1 MSQIFICFQI
11 FTASL
16 LSVCVS
22 CRVDMMYLQYL
33 SEAKKNNMVIKIQH
47 IKILLSGP
55 AAAGKSSFGC
65 LLFGS
70 DFSGNYESTEIL
82 ETKQGVAV
90 QSYSLLKQEGKSV
103 WLKRDFENQLGQ
115 LKTFLKLRM
124 FYESNLV
131 SKKPSQQM
139 SSSTNTAPDNVDHS
153 LTTDK
158 PQNNMEDKILHSSEL
173 SDTFEIG
180 DTVKM
185 ITILDTGGQP
195 EYIMLLP
202 AINSIPT
209 INFVVHDLTKNLED
223 TVQVRY
229 KRKGHDEAP
238 TYFLNYSYLDMIQ
251 LLMCFITDSV
261 EPSTE
266 VEHTE
271 TQYVKAKKSH
281 ISFIGTHY
289 DEIGKR
295 DEKEK
300 AEIMKTVNKKLYSI
314 AKERNCCEY
323 LLQPK
328 NSIIFP
334 VDNTTAG
341 NSETEGAEVE
351 IIRQEVEKLA
361 ENTEDI
367 ELPIKWMYLELEIQ
381 ELRDIKY
388 MSYEEYEKMAKEN
401 AFIADKEE
409 IIASLE
415 YFHVLGVV
423 LHFKLCNWVII
434 NHQWLFTNLAE
445 IMHLSAEDIHFTKD
459 SLEMF
464 SDNRLLAKYLLDEGR
479 IDLKVKG
486 ISKTELQNFFKILEN
501 LKVITTVTIEQDIK
515 KVEYYYLPCSLPSTM
530 QYSDNCRFLLSEPL
544 LIRFKSGFL
553 PRGFFCSL
561 VAHLLEKLPERWKH
575 QLGSGTTKYYSNVI
589 TFRISDE
596 NCNEVFLRLHDKI
609 YYLELQ
615 VRHFDRDVDRSHQ
628 SKIVHVMQKLI
639 KDVCNQLHFDH
650 GRLEYGFFCHSD
662 DTYSTDDHIVVFNP
676 DKPLER
682 VLECSKRP
690 PHKTY
695 IGKSHKVWFSKVC
708 NLNCINDNYFV
719 CLYMSG
725 A

>member
-1 MSQIFICFQI
+1 M
-11 FTASL
+11 T
-16 LSVCVS
+16 
-22 CRVDMMYLQYL
+22 YLQYL

-103 WLKRDFENQLGQ
+103 WLKRGFKNQLGQ
-115 LKTFLKLRM
+115 LKTFLKHRM

-158 PQNNMEDKILHSSEL
+158 PQSNMEDKILHSSDL

-202 AINSIPT
+202 AINSVPT

-223 TVQVRY
+223 MVQVRY

-251 LLMCFITDSV
+251 LLMSFITDSV

-266 VEHTE
+266 VEHTQS
-271 TQYVKAKKSH
+271 QYVKAKKSHISLVGTHLKAKKSH

-295 DEKEK
+295 GEKEK
-300 AEIMKTVNKKLYSI
+300 AEIMKTVDEKLYSI
-314 AKERNCCEY
+314 AKERNCCKY

-328 NSIIFP
+328 NGNIFP

-341 NSETEGAEVE
+341 NSETECAEVE
-351 IIRQEVEKLA
+351 FIRQEVEKLA
-361 ENTEDI
+361 ETTEDI
-367 ELPIKWMYLELEIQ
+367 ELPVKWMYLELEIQ
-381 ELRDIKY
+381 ELRDKNYI
-388 MSYEEYEKMAKEN
+388 SYEEYEKMAKEN

-423 LHFKLCNWVII
+423 LHFQLCNWVII

-445 IMHLSAEDIHFTKD
+445 IMHLSAEDIHNTFYW
-459 SLEMF
+459 
-464 SDNRLLAKYLLDEGR
+464 R
-479 IDLKVKG
+479 
-486 ISKTELQNFFKILEN
+486 
-501 LKVITTVTIEQDIK
+501 
-515 KVEYYYLPCSLPSTM
+515 
-530 QYSDNCRFLLSEPL
+530 
-544 LIRFKSGFL
+544 
-553 PRGFFCSL
+553 
-561 VAHLLEKLPERWKH
+561 
-575 QLGSGTTKYYSNVI
+575 QLRNV
-589 TFRISDE
+589 
-596 NCNEVFLRLHDKI
+596 
-609 YYLELQ
+609 
-615 VRHFDRDVDRSHQ
+615 
-628 SKIVHVMQKLI
+628 
-639 KDVCNQLHFDH
+639 
-650 GRLEYGFFCHSD
+650 
-662 DTYSTDDHIVVFNP
+662 
-676 DKPLER
+676 
-682 VLECSKRP
+682 
-690 PHKTY
+690 
-695 IGKSHKVWFSKVC
+695 
-708 NLNCINDNYFV
+708 
-719 CLYMSG
+719 
-725 A
+725 